1 MYCIVTLVNIEDAM
15 KARNGLIPEVEI
27 RRLTVN
33 ALVDTGAWTPAINE
47 ETRQKL
53 GLRVK
58 RPVRLRW
65 LVV

>member
-1 MYCIVTLVNIEDAM
+1 M

-47 ETRQKL
+47 ETCQKL